1 MISGGEP
8 SASIYASMLKSP
20 AWKKLKPR
28 AQILY
33 LYMKMQYYGVKEKDK
48 PERNPLYFVFN
59 EGIWKKTYGLY
70 TNNKSFYQD
79 RDMLVK
85 NGFIEIVET
94 GKTTRTK
101 NIYKFSDNWHDSSQK
116 TFWLLQNCH
125 KKYLKLITGL

>member
-79 RDMLVK
+79 R
-85 NGFIEIVET
+85 
-94 GKTTRTK
+94 
-101 NIYKFSDNWHDSSQK
+101 
-116 TFWLLQNCH
+116 
-125 KKYLKLITGL
+125 

>member
-1 MISGGEP
+1 MARKRKFRPKSFETMISGGEP

-59 EGIWKKTYGLY
+59 EGIWKKPYGLY

-101 NIYKFSDNWHDSSQK
+101 NIYKFSDNWHDSS
-116 TFWLLQNCH
+116 
-125 KKYLKLITGL
+125 